1 MSSMFLLFILVSFG
15 SLITSLTGLGGGTLI
30 LAGLLLVYPPAM
42 AIPLHSFTQVT
53 ANGLRAGLYHK
64 TVNWRVVGFYGL
76 LMLPF
81 AWLGAEL
88 FHLINPSWL
97 KIFVGSVILFSII
110 PLKFKPSGEPRASTF
125 VFIGAIS
132 GFLGIFVGAVGPMVT
147 PFFNR
152 LKLPREGMLSTKSA
166 GQMILQISKIIA
178 FSGGAGIN
186 FLSLKEYIGVL
197 MLGSL
202 LGVVISIPIGKKI
215 SDDKFNQAVNVLLG
229 LIAIKVLYEGI
240 SELLINA

>member
-1 MSSMFLLFILVSFG
+1 MSSLFLLFILVSFG
-15 SLITSLTGLGGGTLI
+15 SFITSLTGLGGGTLI
-30 LAGLLLVYPPAM
+30 LAGLLLVYPPEL
-42 AIPLHSFTQVT
+42 AIPLHSFTQVA
-53 ANGLRAGLYHK
+53 ANGIRAGIYHK
-64 TVNWRVVGFYGL
+64 SVDWKIVGLYGL

-81 AWLGAEL
+81 AWLGAEI

-97 KIFVGSVILFSII
+97 KVLVGSVILFSII
-110 PLKFKPSGEPRASTF
+110 PLKFKPAGVPRNSTF
-125 VFIGAIS
+125 VIIGAIS

-178 FSGGAGIN
+178 FSGAAGIN
-186 FLSLKEYIGVL
+186 FFNLKEYIGML
-197 MLGSL
+197 MMGSF
-202 LGVVISIPIGKKI
+202 LGVALSIPIGKKI

-229 LIAIKVLYEGI
+229 LIAIKVLYEGMR
-240 SELLINA
+240 ELF